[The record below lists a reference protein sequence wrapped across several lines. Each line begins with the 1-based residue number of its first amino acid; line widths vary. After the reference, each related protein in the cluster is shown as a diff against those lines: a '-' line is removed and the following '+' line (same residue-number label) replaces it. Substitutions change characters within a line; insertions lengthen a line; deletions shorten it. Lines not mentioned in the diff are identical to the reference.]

1 MSNRGT
7 QTTLLLPSLSFPCQ
21 NPYNPRFTYTL
32 FSAKTSCTS
41 LPSQQGSKSKNAQSF
56 PLESIYKSETEPERR
71 RGGAG
76 LGGRGGSEEEAH
88 GRRDLIS
95 VNFGGCATTPPDG
108 NNPQPSPPLRFF
120 SNTHRFLILHFPLPP
135 FCNFQ
140 FRFHFHTTVRQSR
153 SHLLPLPSHL
163 AQVQSPASHTG
174 KPHGTATL
182 QRTATTTTISRC
194 LGPAESPN

>member
-41 LPSQQGSKSKNAQSF
+41 LPSQQGSKSKNAQIF
-56 PLESIYKSETEPERR
+56 PLESIYKSETRAERR
-71 RGGAG
+71 RGGGGGAG
-76 LGGRGGSEEEAH
+76 LKKKHTEEETS
-88 GRRDLIS
+88 S
-95 VNFGGCATTPPDG
+95 VSTSEAEQ
-108 NNPQPSPPLRFF
+108 QPLLTAITHSHQFTPPLRFF
-120 SNTHRFLILHFPLPP
+120 SNTHRFLILQFPLPP

-140 FRFHFHTTVRQSR
+140 FRFHFHTSVRQSR